1 MSLKIGAG
9 EFVQAWGVCSGVGS
23 VMIEL
28 NDVSY
33 TYAQGTPFA
42 KTALFNVSLKIGAGE
57 FVQAWGV
64 S

>member
-1 MSLKIGAG
+1 MIG
-9 EFVQAWGVCSGVGS
+9 
-23 VMIEL
+23 L

-33 TYAQGTPFA
+33 MYAQGTPFA

-57 FVQAWGV
+57 FVQVWGV